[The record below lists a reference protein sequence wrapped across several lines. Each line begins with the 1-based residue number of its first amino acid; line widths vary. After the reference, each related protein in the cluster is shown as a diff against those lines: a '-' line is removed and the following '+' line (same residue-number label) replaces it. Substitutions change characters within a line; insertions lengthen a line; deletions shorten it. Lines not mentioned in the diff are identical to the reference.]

1 MKQRYQ
7 KMLHQLW
14 DRDRIAQYPLY
25 MVRTA
30 RYVFVLLRDLIEGQL
45 NMRAMSLV
53 YTSLLSI
60 VPLLAL
66 AFSMLKALGVHNSLE
81 PVLLEFLRPLGSQ
94 APVITGNI
102 IGFVEKVNVSVLGF
116 AGVALLF
123 FSVISMI
130 RKVEESFNFIW
141 RIDRPRP
148 LSQRLGE
155 YLAVVTVGPL
165 LVVLALGM
173 TASVLSNAIVVQI
186 ISYEPFGTLMLLVTK
201 LLPYLLIAGLF
212 TFLYTFMP
220 NTRVKLRAAFYGGT
234 LAGVLW
240 QTGAA
245 LFASIVVSATSYN
258 AVYSSF
264 AILIL
269 LLIWLYVGWLIL
281 LIGCQ
286 LAFYVQHPEH
296 LVPQKIPPLL
306 SGKQIEY
313 LALMIM
319 GMTGRRFL
327 AGEPAQ
333 TEEELSLA
341 LNAPPEHVARVADSL
356 ILHGL
361 LTEAGTDRTRLVP
374 AMDLDSIALS
384 RLWRLA
390 RAGNEMMPHSPDA
403 LASEVLQL
411 LDGAEQAFEQ
421 HAGGLTLRQWLAK
434 TQPPQT

>member
-1 MKQRYQ
+1 MKQRIQ
-7 KMLHQLW
+7 QFLHGLW
-14 DRDRIAQYPLY
+14 DLDQVARYPQNL
-25 MVRTA
+25 VRLA
-30 RYVFVLLRDLIEGQL
+30 RYVFVLVRDLIEGQL
-45 NMRAMSLV
+45 NMRAMGLV
-53 YTSLLSI
+53 YTTLLSI

-81 PVLLEFLRPLGSQ
+81 PVLLEALRPLGSQ
-94 APVITGNI
+94 ATVITDNI

-155 YLAVVTVGPL
+155 YLAVITVGPL

-173 TASVLSNAIVVQI
+173 TGTVMNSGAMAWIVGI
-186 ISYEPFGTLMLLVTK
+186 EPFGLLIFMLTK
-201 LLPYLLIAGLF
+201 LLPYLLIVGLF
-212 TFLYTFMP
+212 TFLYAFMP
-220 NTRVKLRAAFYGGT
+220 NTRVQLRAAFYGGA

-245 LFASIVVSATSYN
+245 IFASIVIGATSYN
-258 AVYSSF
+258 AIYSGF
-264 AILIL
+264 AIVIL
-269 LLIWLYVGWLIL
+269 LLIWLYLGWLIL
-281 LIGCQ
+281 LTGCQ
-286 LAFYVQHPEH
+286 LAYYVQHPEQIKAH
-296 LVPQKIPPLL
+296 RIPPLL

-313 LALMIM
+313 LSLMVM

-327 AGEPAQ
+327 SGEPAY

-341 LNAPPEHVARVADSL
+341 LNAAPEHVARVTDNL
-356 ILHGL
+356 IYHGL
-361 LTEAGTDRTRLVP
+361 LIESGAERTRLVP
-374 AMDLDSIALS
+374 AMDLDSIPLA

-390 RAGNEMMPHSPDA
+390 RAGNDTMPQSHDPLSPEVHA
-403 LASEVLQL
+403 LLE
-411 LDGAEQAFEQ
+411 GAEQAFER
-421 HAGGLTLRQWLAK
+421 HGAGISLKQWL
-434 TQPPQT
+434 TRPGN